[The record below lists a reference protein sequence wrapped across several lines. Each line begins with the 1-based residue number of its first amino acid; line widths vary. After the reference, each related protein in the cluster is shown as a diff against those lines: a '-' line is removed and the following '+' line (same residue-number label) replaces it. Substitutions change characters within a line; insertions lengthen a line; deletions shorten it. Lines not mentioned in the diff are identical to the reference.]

1 MGENLRAHIDDA
13 LLSRKVATIQTN
25 APVEL
30 DFEHTA
36 FPAYDAAAVSAALGE
51 LGLLPGTKTGTA
63 ALVCLQDERFLDG
76 CLRLTQRLREAGI
89 ACELYPEAK
98 KLPKQFSYAETK
110 GVPFAVIYGEAEAAS
125 GTVTV
130 KDLTK
135 RENRAEIS
143 FEEALAWI
151 KREGR

>member
-1 MGENLRAHIDDA
+1 M
-13 LLSRKVATIQTN
+13 
-25 APVEL
+25 
-30 DFEHTA
+30 
-36 FPAYDAAAVSAALGE
+36 AALGE

-110 GVPFAVIYGEAEAAS
+110 GVAFAVIYGEAEAAS